1 MCQGRVHSRLA
12 RPMLGVDALRQTAQT
27 LLYFAHPSSSQAWAG
42 PPRRIPRPDYLS
54 SFFRAAAAGD
64 GLESLVLLAILP
76 RVGKPKIDIAIQ
88 ACVWVI
94 LGCIV
99 GCCTEGIA
107 SRRYSV
113 RDHSPGSIITS

>member
-42 PPRRIPRPDYLS
+42 PPRRIPRPNYLS

-64 GLESLVLLAILP
+64 GLESLVLLAILT
-76 RVGKPKIDIAIQ
+76 RVGKPKIHIAIQ
-88 ACVWVI
+88 ARVRVI
-94 LGCIV
+94 LGRGEAGEWV
-99 GCCTEGIA
+99 A
-107 SRRYSV
+107 SSRLGVYPWFVHRV
-113 RDHSPGSIITS
+113 